1 MLEFAFHG
9 KSFLMSTL
17 SISAFRGITSRQA
30 WLVSCT
36 LPFCVV
42 SGAAESVVSN
52 VPRPQYTNPSINPST
67 ELKGVALV
75 EALRR
80 GGYVLY
86 LRHTENDT
94 ITEEC
99 SVSNLSPRGVQE
111 AIRVGQALRTMK
123 LPIGKILSSD
133 ICRVRETAKLLDVGN
148 FEIVEDLSNDPKRSG
163 RDVHAARMRLL
174 ATLPSERTNLLLV
187 SHMHA
192 GNSIEQKMDLD
203 LGEVIVFRPDGKGR
217 SDAIARIRVDDWARL
232 NRIDE
237 PAARIAISNET
248 PAK

>member
-9 KSFLMSTL
+9 KSLLMSTR
-17 SISAFRGITSRQA
+17 SISAFRSIAPGLA
-30 WLVSCT
+30 WLVSCV
-36 LPFCVV
+36 LPFCALC
-42 SGAAESVVSN
+42 GAAESVVNN

-67 ELKGVALV
+67 ELKGDALV

-99 SVSNLSPRGVQE
+99 NVSNLSDRGTQE
-111 AIRVGQALRTMK
+111 AIRLGQALRAMK

-133 ICRVRETAKLLDVGN
+133 ICRVRDTARLLDVGN

-174 ATLPSERTNLLLV
+174 ATLPPARTNLLLV

-192 GNSIEQKMDLD
+192 GNSIEQKMELD
-203 LGEVIVFRPDGKGR
+203 LGEVIVFQPDGKGG
-217 SDAIARIRVDDWARL
+217 SDAIARIRIDDWARL
-232 NRIDE
+232 NRIDQ
-237 PAARIAISNET
+237 PAARIAVSYET